1 MKHKSTLFLK
11 ELNKNMVTKEY
22 VSWLNDHET
31 MRYTEQRFLKHNFM
45 TVKKYVSN
53 VKKSKQE
60 FLFGI
65 FINHLKKKIHIGNIK
80 LGPINRYHKNAYISF
95 FIGNKEFLKM
105 GFGTNAI
112 KQVLIIA
119 KKKHKLNK
127 IYAGAYSTNKPSI
140 KILKKNNFLLEGN
153 FKKGVKFNKKFI
165 SHFIFGKILK

>member
-65 FINHLKKKIHIGNIK
+65 FINHLKKKN
-80 LGPINRYHKNAYISF
+80 
-95 FIGNKEFLKM
+95 
-105 GFGTNAI
+105 
-112 KQVLIIA
+112 
-119 KKKHKLNK
+119 
-127 IYAGAYSTNKPSI
+127 
-140 KILKKNNFLLEGN
+140 
-153 FKKGVKFNKKFI
+153 
-165 SHFIFGKILK
+165 SHRQYQIRSN